1 MDAAATYVSEVTQTL
16 HFAVRLSVHFEVLQI
31 TLRRKVALPSK
42 IYKNQLPVSET
53 LGTYLCTWYSCY
65 INKYILK
72 VLQLLKNRPPMVFHR
87 VTLLTYLP
95 FMRIKHKNLFA
106 KGFIIENMSMMIKIK
121 WECLFTYVSG
131 L

>member
-53 LGTYLCTWYSCY
+53 LDTYLCTWYSCY

-72 VLQLLKNRPPMVFHR
+72 VLKLKKTGLRYLCTFYAHKIQKSFCEGVYNR
-87 VTLLTYLP
+87 
-95 FMRIKHKNLFA
+95 K
-106 KGFIIENMSMMIKIK
+106 
-121 WECLFTYVSG
+121 YVNDD
-131 L
+131 

>member
-53 LGTYLCTWYSCY
+53 LGTYTTTWYSCY

-72 VLQLLKNRPPMVFHR
+72 VLKLKKQGY
-87 VTLLTYLP
+87 VTYVP
-95 FMRIKHKNLFA
+95 FMRIKYKNLFA

>member
-42 IYKNQLPVSET
+42 IYKNQLPVSES
-53 LGTYLCTWYSCY
+53 LGTYQVY
-65 INKYILK
+65 IESIETTKKSATHGLSQGY
-72 VLQLLKNRPPMVFHR
+72 
-87 VTLLTYLP
+87 VTYVP
-95 FMRIKHKNLFA
+95 FMRKYKHLFA